1 MSQVDIRLFEENYFK
16 LYTVN
21 WFRQLLII
29 LEAILKYL
37 CVFLV
42 EKYASLDRSPTLS
55 CALIVWKPL
64 GRLSYSAIR
73 NHNQIFPSFR
83 EKRSPTP
90 DSSRRG
96 NHKHLG
102 PEIWEWWKCQDI
114 SCKSGTNQ
122 TSDSYPHKPPGYW
135 LWNAKLSCHSFWGV
149 S

>member
-42 EKYASLDRSPTLS
+42 EKYASLDRSPILS

-83 EKRSPTP
+83 EK
-90 DSSRRG
+90 
-96 NHKHLG
+96 
-102 PEIWEWWKCQDI
+102 EI
-114 SCKSGTNQ
+114 
-122 TSDSYPHKPPGYW
+122 SYPRQ
-135 LWNAKLSCHSFWGV
+135 L
-149 S
+149 